1 MGSVEVMAL
10 VAFVS
15 AVVLLS
21 VVVSRQGRRRLQG
34 ALRMTFARLE
44 FETPQGRVPGS
55 ALRVVKISRQAAGFS
70 DDEAYRLFG
79 DRQMPDAFW
88 YCVGPGP
95 SYFLAIGRA
104 NAHWRGVAVD
114 WIVRPLSEERMR
126 GALDGDDKAIALA
139 FGRAIEG

>member
-10 VAFVS
+10 VAFVG

-21 VVVSRQGRRRLQG
+21 VVVSRRERRRVQ
-34 ALRMTFARLE
+34 ASLRMTFARLQ
-44 FETPQGRVPGS
+44 FDTPGGRVPGS
-55 ALRVVKISRQAAGFS
+55 ALRVVKISQQAAGIGADELHDLF
-70 DDEAYRLFG
+70 DDHSL
-79 DRQMPDAFW
+79 PDAFW

-104 NAHWRGVAVD
+104 NAHRRGVAVD
-114 WIVRPLSEERMR
+114 WIVRPLTEERMR
-126 GALDGDDKAIALA
+126 GALVGDDEATALA